1 MSLSY
6 CYRKAARILP
16 RLHPDSRDALN
27 ALCRKIQAAE
37 RRLNEAAARRLKGCL
52 EECRGL
58 CCRNLQL
65 DAVFGVPDF
74 VYILAT
80 EPALDAPVARCL
92 RHESPIFTSDC
103 PFLEN
108 GVGPCIFPPDV
119 RPEVCITSFCRGDAA
134 LKADIGRVKKN
145 FWKLGFFLWTRK
157 LPVVYRLLLKTG

>member
-80 EPALDAPVARCL
+80 EPALDAAVARCL
-92 RHESPIFTSDC
+92 RKESPIFTSDC

-119 RPEVCITSFCRGDAA
+119 RPEVCITSFCRGDEA
-134 LKADIGRVKKN
+134 LKPEIRRVKTC
-145 FWKLGFFLWTRK
+145 FWKLGVLVNTRR
-157 LPVVYRLLLKTG
+157 LPFVQRLLARAG